1 MQPLT
6 YGIPNMTRYTIT
18 MEITVS
24 DTDAPPKDWMPI
36 SIEALMEDGETVDY
50 FVCEE
55 IKE

>member
-1 MQPLT
+1 
-6 YGIPNMTRYTIT
+6 MTRYTIT

-24 DTDAPPKDWMPI
+24 DTDAPPKDWMPV